1 MSVSFLEGSVLKIEE
16 ARAIAAMCWCGP
28 TTSDKIFDPVLA
40 EAFANQLM
48 AIANAW
54 RYAGVSIPE
63 EGCESPRE
71 RHVFKMMGLL
81 KDG

>member
-1 MSVSFLEGSVLKIEE
+1 MLSSFPEGSAVKIDE

-40 EAFANQLM
+40 EAFAKQLM
-48 AIANAW
+48 AVTNAW
-54 RYAGVSIPE
+54 RYAAPIPE
-63 EGCESPRE
+63 EGCENPRE
-71 RHVFKMMGLL
+71 RHVFKLMGLL

>member
-1 MSVSFLEGSVLKIEE
+1 MLSSFPEGRAVKIEE

-48 AIANAW
+48 SIANAW
-54 RYAGVSIPE
+54 RYSVPIPE
-63 EGCESPRE
+63 EGCENPRE
-71 RHVFKMMGLL
+71 RHVFKLMGLL

>member
-1 MSVSFLEGSVLKIEE
+1 MSASLLEGSALKIEE

-48 AIANAW
+48 AVTNAW
-54 RYAGVSIPE
+54 RYAVPIPE
-63 EGCESPRE
+63 EGCENPRE
-71 RHVFKMMGLL
+71 RRVFKLMGLL
-81 KDG
+81 KDD